1 MKELLKKTVSV
12 ISPLFSIHS
21 LIKISGQG
29 LILPFYHVVSD
40 NDLPHVKH
48 LYPVT
53 SVKRFIEDIDFFVAN
68 YKATNFEHLIKCVNN
83 ERLRKEKV
91 FFLSFDDGLRE
102 FHDVVAPILIEKGIP
117 AVCFVNPAFVD
128 NKDMFYRLKF
138 SILAEII
145 KKRGISRGQESK
157 IKEIFASHGLFF
169 KTEKDLF
176 RVRDA
181 QKSIADEIAPVLETD
196 FNEYL
201 KKNKPYLSYS
211 QIQSLINKGFTIG
224 AHSMTHA
231 YFPELSE
238 KNQLTEAIESVRWIK
253 QNFMQEI
260 SLFSFP
266 YTDFQIK
273 KTFFNE
279 LEKEVDLSFGTANL
293 KFDAQKTNFQR
304 ISMEIANSRNAE
316 QILKNEYIYF
326 SLKKLLNK
334 HIINRD

>member
-53 SVKRFIEDIDFFVAN
+53 SVKRFNEDIDFFVTN

-117 AVCFVNPAFVD
+117 AACFVNPAYVD
-128 NKDMFYRLKF
+128 NKDIFYRLKF

-145 KKRGISRGQESK
+145 KTKGISRGQENK
-157 IKEIFASHGLFF
+157 IKEIFASHGLLY
-169 KTEKDLF
+169 TTGDDLF
-176 RVRDA
+176 RVKNV
-181 QKSIADEIAPVLETD
+181 QKSIAEEIAPILEID
-196 FNEYL
+196 FKDYL
-201 KKNKPYLSYS
+201 DKNKPYLTLS
-211 QIQSLINKGFTIG
+211 QIQNLIEKGFTIG

-231 YFPELSE
+231 YFPDLSVE
-238 KNQLTEAIESVRWIK
+238 NQITEATESLRWIK
-253 QNFMQEI
+253 ERLNQKI

-273 KTFFNE
+273 KTFFDK
-279 LEKEVDLSFGTANL
+279 LEKQVDLTFGTANL
-293 KFDAQKTNFQR
+293 KLDAQKTNFQR
-304 ISMEIANSRNAE
+304 IPMEIPNSRNAE
-316 QILKNEYIYF
+316 QILKSEYIYF
-326 SLKKLLNK
+326 ILKMLVNK
-334 HIINRD
+334 HIISRD